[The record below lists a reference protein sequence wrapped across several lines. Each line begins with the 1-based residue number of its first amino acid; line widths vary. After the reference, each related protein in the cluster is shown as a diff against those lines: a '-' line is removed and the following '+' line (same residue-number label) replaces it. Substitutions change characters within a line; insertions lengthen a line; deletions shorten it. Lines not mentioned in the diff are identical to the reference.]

1 LLRKPKYRPST
12 FTAVQ
17 ELRVATSAVLGGRCK
32 AQDVADKCEVRESSG
47 GHVSNHAAQRLLTV
61 KDVAAST
68 RLSETT
74 VKKLIRSGDL
84 ASLKIGTCRRVPSD
98 ALESYLSGLAA

>member
-1 LLRKPKYRPST
+1 M
-12 FTAVQ
+12 
-17 ELRVATSAVLGGRCK
+17 
-32 AQDVADKCEVRESSG
+32 
-47 GHVSNHAAQRLLTV
+47 NAAPQRLLTV

-84 ASLKIGTCRRVPSD
+84 DSLKIGYCRRVPAD
-98 ALESYLSGLAA
+98 ALDAYLAALAA